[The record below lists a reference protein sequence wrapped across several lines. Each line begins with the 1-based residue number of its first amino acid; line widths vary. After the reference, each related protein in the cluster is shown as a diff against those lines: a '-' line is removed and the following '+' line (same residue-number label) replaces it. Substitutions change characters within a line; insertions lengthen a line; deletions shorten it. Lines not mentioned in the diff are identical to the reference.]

1 MGVHDGHRERM
12 KSRFVEAGLDGFNDH
27 NALEM
32 LLFYAVPR
40 KDTNELAHRLLKR
53 FGSLA
58 GVFEASYEE
67 LLSVDGIGE
76 NAATLVKLIPAVSRR
91 YLLTKSL
98 PSKTV
103 RRSEDAGAYFV
114 ARFMYEVN
122 EMAYAL
128 LLNSSNGVIACKQ
141 ISSGI
146 VNATEISVRMLVEAA
161 IKSNAAGVIIA
172 HNHPGA
178 LPVPSKEDEYST
190 ALIRK
195 ALELV
200 DIKLLDHIIVGGK
213 EYRSLNKLGLM

>member
-40 KDTNELAHRLLKR
+40 KDTNELAHRLLKQ

-58 GVFEASYEE
+58 SVFEAKHEE
-67 LLSVDGIGE
+67 LMRVDGIGE
-76 NAATLVKLIPAVSRR
+76 NAATLIKLIPEVSRR

-98 PSKTV
+98 PTKV
-103 RRSEDAGAYFV
+103 IRRSEDAGAYFV
-114 ARFMYEVN
+114 AKFMYEVN
-122 EMAYAL
+122 EICYAL
-128 LLNSSNGVIACKQ
+128 LLNSSNGIIACKE
-141 ISSGI
+141 ISRGV
-146 VNATEISVRMLVEAA
+146 VNATEV
-161 IKSNAAGVIIA
+161 G

-178 LPVPSKEDEYST
+178 LPLPSKEDEYCT
-190 ALIRK
+190 RLVKK

-213 EYRSLNKLGLM
+213 EFQSLNKNGLM